1 MVCNL
6 RQGGFYNE
14 SARNYKSSAVL
25 GRAILA
31 NGAAGITHIFLQ
43 VVAGGHVV
51 GKSGMRP
58 RAIGIALALRTPV
71 IAVAKAAVV
80 TRA

>member
-14 SARNYKSSAVL
+14 SARNYKESAAP

-31 NGAAGITHIFLQ
+31 NSAAGITHIFFQ

-51 GKSGMRP
+51 GQSRMP
-58 RAIGIALALRTPV
+58 SQAIGIGLALETGV
-71 IAVAKAAVV
+71 IAVVKAAAVA
-80 TRA
+80 RA

>member
-6 RQGGFYNE
+6 RQGGSYNQ
-14 SARNYKSSAVL
+14 SARNYKNSAAL
-25 GRAILA
+25 SRAILA

-51 GKSGMRP
+51 GQSRLRS
-58 RAIGIALALRTPV
+58 RAIGIGLALETGV
-71 IAVAKAAVV
+71 IAVVKAAAVA
-80 TRA
+80 RA